1 MTTKK
6 IRAPMAQKRQVKNQK
21 RAFKAKKRKAQAK
34 QSNAK
39 ATSNFFQTQKQKTW
53 DKQTVAAP
61 QKIRRTSELAFPF
74 L

>member
-1 MTTKK
+1 
-6 IRAPMAQKRQVKNQK
+6 MAQKRQVKNQK
-21 RAFKAKKRKAQAK
+21 RAFKAQKK